1 MLSIRAQ
8 IAGIRLLDEYRRR
21 IIHRKTD
28 AIPDLLK
35 GLAPLDELTINKG
48 ANSTV
53 GAVVQAGGRVTVNA
67 AESFNNS
74 VLQGFQAVQ
83 ETQLPHQD
91 IAVSSTTSAVVTLK
105 SQLPADLARQQI
117 NPLTLPGFSLP
128 QGQNGLFRLASQGAQ
143 VNQASGALKSASDLT
158 QSGHGV
164 SVSAQAG
171 SDASGWSTQARRV
184 GDDRVTSLAGSA
196 YQGRVAEAID
206 ALRASAPIS
215 GDGETL
221 AVSRPVSTRRP
232 RDWVDSSRAMHR
244 VTAAMASSSPI
255 CAVVYPRSQAFPR
268 LIVFKAQCPVT
279 MGMELF
285 SPIGRVR
292 RRRSRPRLRQCV

>member
-1 MLSIRAQ
+1 M
-8 IAGIRLLDEYRRR
+8 
-21 IIHRKTD
+21 
-28 AIPDLLK
+28 
-35 GLAPLDELTINKG
+35 APLDELTINKG

-206 ALRASAPIS
+206 ALRASRQSRAT
-215 GDGETL
+215 GETL
-221 AVSRPVSTRRP
+221 AVS
-232 RDWVDSSRAMHR
+232 
-244 VTAAMASSSPI
+244 
-255 CAVVYPRSQAFPR
+255 
-268 LIVFKAQCPVT
+268 
-279 MGMELF
+279 
-285 SPIGRVR
+285 GR
-292 RRRSRPRLRQCV
+292 

>member
-1 MLSIRAQ
+1 MQKFSGRGYLPSVIESGRTVSLVASGNLYNGDIKQ
-8 IAGIRLLDEYRRR
+8 WQDYTAS
-21 IIHRKTD
+21 RK
-28 AIPDLLK
+28 DL
-35 GLAPLDELTINKG
+35 GST
-48 ANSTV
+48 TV
-53 GAVVQAGGRVTVNA
+53 GKSSSVVDI
-67 AESFNNS
+67 
-74 VLQGFQAVQ
+74 VL
-83 ETQLPHQD
+83 H
-91 IAVSSTTSAVVTLK
+91 
-105 SQLPADLARQQI
+105 SQLPPDLARQQI

-171 SDASGWSTQARRV
+171 SGASGWSTQARRV

-255 CAVVYPRSQAFPR
+255 CAVVSPRSQAFPR
-268 LIVFKAQCPVT
+268 LIMFKAQCPVT

-292 RRRSRPRLRQCV
+292 RRRSRPRLRQCVWG

>member
-1 MLSIRAQ
+1 MVLSQA
-8 IAGIRLLDEYRRR
+8 L
-21 IIHRKTD
+21 
-28 AIPDLLK
+28 
-35 GLAPLDELTINKG
+35 PL
-48 ANSTV
+48 
-53 GAVVQAGGRVTVNA
+53 
-67 AESFNNS
+67 
-74 VLQGFQAVQ
+74 
-83 ETQLPHQD
+83 
-91 IAVSSTTSAVVTLK
+91 
-105 SQLPADLARQQI
+105 DLARKQI

-184 GDDRVTSLAGSA
+184 GDDRVTSLTGSA

-215 GDGETL
+215 GDGGNTGRFQAGEHQATTGLGGLVEGNASGHSGNGVIL
-221 AVSRPVSTRRP
+221 ADLRAGLPSF
-232 RDWVDSSRAMHR
+232 SSL
-244 VTAAMASSSPI
+244 
-255 CAVVYPRSQAFPR
+255 PR

>member
-1 MLSIRAQ
+1 MLRRVSIT
-8 IAGIRLLDEYRRR
+8 LSYR
-21 IIHRKTD
+21 I
-28 AIPDLLK
+28 
-35 GLAPLDELTINKG
+35 
-48 ANSTV
+48 S
-53 GAVVQAGGRVTVNA
+53 GR
-67 AESFNNS
+67 S
-74 VLQGFQAVQ
+74 

-215 GDGETL
+215 GDGGNTGRFQAGEHQATTGL
-221 AVSRPVSTRRP
+221 RTRRGQC
-232 RDWVDSSRAMHR
+232 
-244 VTAAMASSSPI
+244 I
-255 CAVVYPRSQAFPR
+255 GSQRQWRHP
-268 LIVFKAQCPVT
+268 
-279 MGMELF
+279 
-285 SPIGRVR
+285 
-292 RRRSRPRLRQCV
+292 RRSARWSTLVLKPSRG

>member
-1 MLSIRAQ
+1 MTRLVEPYHQIFSEMQKYSMSLLYRKVMLLPSLMQ
-8 IAGIRLLDEYRRR
+8 LYRLEAKSLSMQRGHCRTVLFE
-21 IIHRKTD
+21 KGS
-28 AIPDLLK
+28 PFLGVEKNLLT
-35 GLAPLDELTINKG
+35 GLSGNTSN
-48 ANSTV
+48 
-53 GAVVQAGGRVTVNA
+53 VVVLSQA
-67 AESFNNS
+67 
-74 VLQGFQAVQ
+74 
-83 ETQLPHQD
+83 LP
-91 IAVSSTTSAVVTLK
+91 
-105 SQLPADLARQQI
+105 PDLARKQV

-128 QGQNGLFRLASQGAQ
+128 QGQNGLFRLASQGAL

-164 SVSAQAG
+164 SVSAQTG
-171 SDASGWSTQARRV
+171 SGASGWSTQARRV

-244 VTAAMASSSPI
+244 VTAAMVSSSPI
-255 CAVVYPRSQAFPR
+255 CAVVHPRSQAFPR